1 MAVAADLMAKI
12 RNEEVVIVLSKIL
25 SDLVVGE
32 FQQLQNKSDT
42 SERFELYL
50 AKTFNKTASLIA
62 YRYNRKSIV
71 DNLSLI
77 FRNMYRYRY
86 YNYNFL
92 FSCKANGLLASSYLA
107 DPKEIQDNANA
118 AYEYGRNVGIAFQLV
133 DDILDFVSSSEMLGK
148 PAAADL
154 KLGLATAPVLFASKK
169 YPELEDMIARRFNKK
184 GDVEKAFQY
193 VSSFQNLRSK

>member
-62 YRYNRKSIV
+62 YRYNRKSII

-77 FRNMYRYRY
+77 TITTIF
-86 YNYNFL
+86 FL
-92 FSCKANGLLASSYLA
+92 VVKQMVFWHHH
-107 DPKEIQDNANA
+107 
-118 AYEYGRNVGIAFQLV
+118 
-133 DDILDFVSSSEMLGK
+133 
-148 PAAADL
+148 
-154 KLGLATAPVLFASKK
+154 T
-169 YPELEDMIARRFNKK
+169 
-184 GDVEKAFQY
+184 
-193 VSSFQNLRSK
+193 

>member
-62 YRYNRKSIV
+62 YRYSRNNIV
-71 DNLSLI
+71 
-77 FRNMYRYRY
+77 
-86 YNYNFL
+86 
-92 FSCKANGLLASSYLA
+92 
-107 DPKEIQDNANA
+107 
-118 AYEYGRNVGIAFQLV
+118 GR
-133 DDILDFVSSSEMLGK
+133 
-148 PAAADL
+148 
-154 KLGLATAPVLFASKK
+154 
-169 YPELEDMIARRFNKK
+169 
-184 GDVEKAFQY
+184 
-193 VSSFQNLRSK
+193 